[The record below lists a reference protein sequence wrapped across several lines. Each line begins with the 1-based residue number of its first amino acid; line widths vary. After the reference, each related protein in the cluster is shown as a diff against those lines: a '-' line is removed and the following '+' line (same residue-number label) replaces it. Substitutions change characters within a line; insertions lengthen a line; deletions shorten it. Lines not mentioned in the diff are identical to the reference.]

1 MLAVHSSQA
10 SEPHMKHYGQSNGL
24 PNIQIYDLLGGTD
37 HMLYLGTA
45 NGLYRFNG
53 IRFDRIAFEGQP
65 TSISFIS
72 ESNEVIWCKDF
83 SNRLFYL
90 RNDTLREL
98 TQLPKPLNSGI
109 LVNYQVVDSNIYLAT
124 RQYLLQYSL
133 QTKKYRV
140 LYESLN
146 DSLNILDFK
155 ISQDYLGLALNG
167 KTKIFSLPDF
177 GLQMEIDMPKLNTEI
192 TANSG
197 LFYLAYRGTQNQNA
211 YEINPQTKSLTILG
225 QLPAQVHSNFIRI
238 WQNKVYWC
246 TNNGIYEHFRSTRR
260 FEPSLLPNKRISDFI
275 TDVRGNHWISTLDH
289 GIYLLPYA
297 LNRRIIAPLPSEERI
312 TALAASGDG
321 GFYAGTNMGS
331 ILSFSNTGMAR
342 GSIPGKSYDQIQ
354 FIDYDDQT
362 GLLYFTHGIADAKG
376 NILHKQFLG
385 RSLARD
391 RLGNF
396 LFASGELVIM
406 SGEQLWSMP
415 IGQKKEKILKQGRKE
430 LVVRKQRARKV
441 VYDSFRGIY
450 LVAFTDKLMAYSVL
464 GDEFEITKP
473 NGASLIVSEIYAAH
487 DNTLWL
493 GTLNDGIWL
502 FKGGKTTPEKA
513 NYPGLS
519 GAFIKKIVGS
529 RDGVLWISTDKG
541 LDCFR
546 PDTKRFENY
555 REILGLADVYLYDI
569 LALNEQL
576 LLATDLGVLQLPINP
591 NIERRIPLLR
601 VKGMQVNGKKW
612 DTENKVLPTAF
623 RNLRID
629 FVPIHFQSEGLVYAQ
644 YRLGEGDVSWS
655 TLPAGVQSLNLY
667 GLPSGK
673 HELELRLL
681 ANNQYSE
688 SFFWQFEV
696 AYPVWQRWWFITLM
710 ALALVSATVLLSRS
724 YNKRKTKNKL
734 LEEALASSKL
744 TAMKAQM
751 NPHFLYNVLN
761 SIQGLI
767 YANKKEEAADY
778 LSKFSDLMRLTLN
791 FSDKQWHE
799 ISEEISAL
807 HLYLQLEAGRFSDE
821 FSFDVRIDDTTRRE
835 NPLVPSMLIQPYVEN
850 AIKHGLLHKIGPKRL
865 TVDFSMH
872 EDIQRIIISIEDNG
886 IGRKQS
892 AILAEKRS
900 KTHKS
905 FATQSLQSRL
915 QILNQLLSEPVE
927 VEIIDKKNDQ
937 QQATGTLVI
946 IRLPFKYN

>member
-1 MLAVHSSQA
+1 MFPSKA
-10 SEPHMKHYGQSNGL
+10 SEPYMKHYGQSHGL
-24 PNIQIYDLLGGTD
+24 PNIQIYDLFGGSD
-37 HMLYLGTA
+37 QLLYLGTA
-45 NGLYRFNG
+45 NGMYRFNG
-53 IRFDRIAFEGQP
+53 IRFERIAFEGQP
-65 TSISFIS
+65 TSISYIS
-72 ESNEVIWCKDF
+72 ESNHVIWCKDF
-83 SNRLFYL
+83 SNKLFFL
-90 RNDTLREL
+90 KNDTLREL
-98 TQLPKPLNSGI
+98 SILPEIVSKGL
-109 LVNYQVVDSNIYLAT
+109 LVNYQVVDSNIYLAN
-124 RQYLLQYSL
+124 RQYLLKYSL
-133 QTKKYRV
+133 KTKKHQV
-140 LYESLN
+140 LFETLV
-146 DSLNILDFK
+146 DSLSILDFK
-155 ISQDYLGLALNG
+155 ISNDFLCLAING
-167 KTKIFSLPDF
+167 KTSIYSLPNFSLS
-177 GLQMEIDMPKLNTEI
+177 MEVPMPLINTEI
-192 TANSG
+192 TAHSG
-197 LFYLAYRGTQNQNA
+197 VFYLAYRGTYEQNA
-211 YEINPQTKSLTILG
+211 LEIHPKNQTVSMLG
-225 QLPAQVHSNFIRI
+225 KLPVDVHSNFIRI

-246 TNNGIYEHFRSTRR
+246 TNNGVFEHFRSLQR
-260 FEPSLLPNKRISDFI
+260 FESVFLSNKRISDLT
-275 TDVRGNHWISTLDH
+275 TDTRGNHWISTLDH
-289 GIYLLPYA
+289 GIYLLPYV
-297 LNRRIIAPLPSEERI
+297 LNHQLIPPLPSGERI
-312 TALAASGDG
+312 TALAKGIDG
-321 GFYAGTNMGS
+321 GFFAGTNLGT
-331 ILSFSNTGMAR
+331 ILSFTSKGKAQ
-342 GSIPGKSYDQIQ
+342 GSIQGKSYDQIQ
-354 FIDYDDQT
+354 FLDFDEQT
-362 GLLYFTHGIADAKG
+362 GLLYFTHGIADNKG
-376 NILHKQFLG
+376 NMVHKRFLG

-391 RLGNF
+391 RLGNY
-396 LFASGELVIM
+396 LFAAGELVM
-406 SGEQLWSMP
+406 MAGDQLWSMP
-415 IGQKKEKILKQGRKE
+415 LGQKKEQLLKNGHKE
-430 LVVRKQRARKV
+430 LVIRRQRARKAL
-441 VYDSFRGIY
+441 YDSFRGIY

-464 GDEFEITKP
+464 GDEFEIKQP
-473 NGASLIVSEIYAAH
+473 NGASLIVNEIYAAP

-493 GTLNDGIWL
+493 GTLNDGVWL
-502 FKGGKTTPEKA
+502 LKDVKTGPEKA

-519 GAFIKKIVGS
+519 GNFIKKIVGS
-529 RDGVLWISTDKG
+529 RDGILWISTDRG

-546 PDTKRFENY
+546 PQTKRFENY

-569 LALNEQL
+569 LAFNEHL

-601 VKGMQVNGKKW
+601 IKGMQVNGKKW
-612 DTENKVLPTAF
+612 DAQNKVLPTAF
-623 RNLRID
+623 KNLRID

-644 YRLGEGDVSWS
+644 YRVGDGDLSWS

-681 ANNQYSE
+681 ANNLYSE
-688 SFFWQFEV
+688 SFYWRFEV
-696 AYPVWQRWWFITLM
+696 AYPVWQRWWFIALM

-734 LEEALASSKL
+734 LEESLASSKL

-807 HLYLQLEAGRFSDE
+807 HLYLQLEAGRFSNE
-821 FSFDVRIDDTTRRE
+821 FSFDVRIDDATRRE

-892 AILAEKRS
+892 AVLAEKRS
-900 KTHKS
+900 RSHKS

-915 QILNQLLSEPVE
+915 QILNQLLPEPVE